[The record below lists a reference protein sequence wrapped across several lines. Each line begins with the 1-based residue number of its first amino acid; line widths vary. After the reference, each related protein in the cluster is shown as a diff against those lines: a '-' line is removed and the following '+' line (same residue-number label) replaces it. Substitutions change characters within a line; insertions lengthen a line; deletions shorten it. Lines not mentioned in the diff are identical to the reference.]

1 MVRTFGKLALMIFLI
16 PALALPALAA
26 ERLTVFVSIVP
37 QQYFV
42 QQIGKDH
49 VQVEVMV
56 EPGAN
61 PATYEPKPG
70 QMAALSRAELY
81 FAIGVPFE
89 NAWLDRIAAANPR
102 MKVVHTEQGIEK
114 APMAAHPHA
123 AETRPAHKAKAHDT
137 GIPDPHI
144 WLSPPLVK
152 KQARTIMEALQK
164 ADPAHESDYAKNFKA
179 FATAIDGLHR
189 ELKGLFADQQGLRF
203 MVFHPAWGYFARTY
217 GLKQVPIEIEGKS
230 PKPAQLQ
237 AVVKQ
242 ARKHD
247 IPIIFVQPQFSKT
260 SARVVAREINGQ
272 VAVADPL
279 APDWM
284 ANLRRVA
291 EQFQS
296 ALK

>member
-1 MVRTFGKLALMIFLI
+1 MVRTLGKLALMIFLI
-16 PALALPALAA
+16 PMLVSAA
-26 ERLTVFVSIVP
+26 RAADGLTVFVSIVP
-37 QQYFV
+37 QKYFV

-56 EPGAN
+56 APGAN

-89 NAWLDRIAAANPR
+89 NAWLDRIAAANPE
-102 MKVVHTEQGIEK
+102 MKIVHTDQGIEK
-114 APMAAHPHA
+114 APMAASHSVSQA
-123 AETRPAHKAKAHDT
+123 APSPNAKTHGS

-152 KQARTIMEALQK
+152 KQARAILEALQQ
-164 ADPAHESDYAKNFKA
+164 ADPAHEKAYAKNFKR
-179 FATAIDGLHR
+179 FAAAIDKLHG
-189 ELKGLFADQQGLRF
+189 ELKGLFADKQGLRF

-237 AVVKQ
+237 AVIKQ

-247 IPIIFVQPQFSKT
+247 IPVIFVQPQFSKT
-260 SARVVAREINGQ
+260 SAQVVAREIDGR

-291 EQFQS
+291 EQFKS